1 VNPAPRF
8 LSADDILTLHAIA
21 IEDQGGDASLRDR
34 ALLESATAMPSQ
46 QFQGQFLHET
56 IPAMAAAY
64 AFHICKNH
72 PFVDGNKRAGTAAMI
87 AFLSDNGWSF
97 DATADEAEPVIVQMA
112 AGSLDKPTFT
122 NWAEAH
128 MHEKP
133 KMEVRDFFNRI
144 DPVRFS
150 ERFYSLLPAET
161 GASPQ
166 EFSQRAI
173 EAAIAMPFLRDVA
186 RQQSEARDA
195 GNQRDW
201 DCITMLAV
209 GMLAL
214 YALAEDMGYE
224 W

>member
-1 VNPAPRF
+1 MSPAPRF
-8 LSADDILTLHAIA
+8 LSVDDIRTLHAIA

-34 ALLESATAMPSQ
+34 ALLESAVATPAQ
-46 QFQGQFLHET
+46 QFQGQYLHET

-97 DATADEAEPVIVQMA
+97 DATADEAEPAIVQMA
-112 AGSLDKPTFT
+112 AGTMAKPAFT
-122 NWAEAH
+122 EWLARH
-128 MHEKP
+128 VHEKA
-133 KMEVRDFFNRI
+133 KMEVRDFFNQI
-144 DPVRFS
+144 DPVQFSQRF
-150 ERFYSLLPAET
+150 RSLLPAET

-166 EFSQRAI
+166 EFSQTASEAI
-173 EAAIAMPFLRDVA
+173 VAMPFLRDLA
-186 RQQSEARDA
+186 RQQEEARASGD
-195 GNQRDW
+195 QKEW
-201 DCITMLAV
+201 DRITMLAV
-209 GMLAL
+209 GMMTL